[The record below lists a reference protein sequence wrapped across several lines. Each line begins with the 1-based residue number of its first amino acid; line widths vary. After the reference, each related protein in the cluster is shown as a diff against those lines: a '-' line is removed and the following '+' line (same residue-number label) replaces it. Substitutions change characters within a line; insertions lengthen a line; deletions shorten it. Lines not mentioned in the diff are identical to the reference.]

1 MIDIHSHILPG
12 IDDGAASLQ
21 VSRDMLA
28 ASAAAG
34 FNTIIATPHLVNQLQ
49 PDYLRAIRSALDQ
62 LQPYAQAAGITLLQG
77 FEIRLNPDLP
87 RQLLRGDPIA
97 LESTNVILLD
107 LPFTAWPPFTDDIFF
122 QVQAAGYRI
131 VLAHPERYPAIQ
143 EDPNIAVH
151 LVERGIILQL
161 TIGSLGGIHG
171 RTARRTAEE
180 LVRLGTVQLVATD
193 AHSAGDRM
201 AAVPAG
207 INRLRDLLGTDQL
220 QDLLAIGP
228 GALLSGVPLP
238 APVRPINRTWTSRL
252 PFRRR

>member
-34 FNTIIATPHLVNQLQ
+34 FTTIIATPHLVSRLQ
-49 PDYLRAIRSALDQ
+49 PDYSRSIQSALEQ
-62 LQPYAQAAGITLLQG
+62 LRTYAHEAGITLLQG

-97 LESTNVILLD
+97 LDSTNAILLD
-107 LPFTAWPPFTDDIFF
+107 LPFTAWPTFTDDILF
-122 QVQAAGYRI
+122 QVQTAGSRI
-131 VLAHPERYPAIQ
+131 VLAHPERYSAIQ
-143 EDPNIAVH
+143 ENPNLAVH
-151 LVERGIILQL
+151 LVERGIILQV
-161 TIGSLGGIHG
+161 TIGSLSGIHG

-180 LVRLGTVQLVATD
+180 LLRLGTVQLAATD

-207 INRLRDLLGTDQL
+207 IDRIRELLGEEQL
-220 QDLLAIGP
+220 QDLFVVGP
-228 GALLSGVPLP
+228 GALLSGAPLP
-238 APVRPINRTWTSRL
+238 APVRPITRSWTSRL